1 MSHVLSM
8 YVVYD
13 HPKDYP
19 EWFVCRR
26 WDVVEGGS
34 TATDDFTMSMD
45 YESIKTRMEAMGLT
59 KLYRCPTEDDPSIM
73 EVWL

>member
-1 MSHVLSM
+1 M

-19 EWFVCRR
+19 EHFVCRR

-34 TATDDFTMSMD
+34 TATDDTIVSLEYQPIAD
-45 YESIKTRMEAMGLT
+45 AMMKFGLT
-59 KLYRCPTEDDPSIM
+59 KLYRCPVDDDPSIM